1 MHELRVRPR
10 HAIREVVASMPGLL
24 GAVLMGSVVGRRHR
38 PRSISG
44 SRAVIAMQEDWVQ
57 SWVQS
62 RTSSAS
68 VLKRVAYVHEAAI
81 SLGAGTDPGEVG
93 AAVTIELCGGA
104 EHDGPCPWPH
114 NNAIDPSGD
123 VAVFRTLFLAPE
135 SDEQE
140 VRTRI
145 QSALRSSDH
154 WLVRFSRPRPLQFAE
169 RALATRLA
177 STAVVSRG

>member
-1 MHELRVRPR
+1 MR
-10 HAIREVVASMPGLL
+10 
-24 GAVLMGSVVGRRHR
+24 GR
-38 PRSISG
+38 
-44 SRAVIAMQEDWVQ
+44 DF
-57 SWVQS
+57 
-62 RTSSAS
+62 SAS
-68 VLKRVAYVHEAAI
+68 VSKRVAYVHEAAI
-81 SLGAGTDPGEVG
+81 SLGAGTHPGEVG

-104 EHDGPCPWPH
+104 EYDGPCPWPH

-123 VAVFRTLFLAPE
+123 VAAFRTLFIAQE

-145 QSALRSSDH
+145 QLALRSSDQ

-177 STAVVSRG
+177 STAVRARRA

>member
-1 MHELRVRPR
+1 
-10 HAIREVVASMPGLL
+10 
-24 GAVLMGSVVGRRHR
+24 
-38 PRSISG
+38 
-44 SRAVIAMQEDWVQ
+44 MQEDRVQDWVQ
-57 SWVQS
+57 
-62 RTSSAS
+62 RRASAS
-68 VLKRVAYVHEAAI
+68 VSKRVAYVHEAAI
-81 SLGAGTDPGEVG
+81 TLGAGTDPGEVS

-104 EHDGPCPWPH
+104 EHDDGPCPWPH

-123 VAVFRTLFLAPE
+123 VAVFRTLFLAQE

-140 VRTRI
+140 VRARI
-145 QSALRSSDH
+145 QSALRSSNH